1 MKKCNRE
8 KILFLYFSLLL
19 SFFSFSQSNKKD
31 WVKSLTNI
39 SKDRP
44 QDRIYLT
51 APDSTGYRTPLKIP
65 KNLENRF
72 LMPSTSSLIYPILF
86 IHGLDSNSDTWNVTT
101 DWMDNQ
107 YGFIYGGRID
117 YCLNFDGNN
126 KCFQCFLL

>member
-1 MKKCNRE
+1 MKKWNRE

-51 APDSTGYRTPLKIP
+51 AADSTGYRTPLKVP
-65 KNLENRF
+65 KKIEDFSRR
-72 LMPSTSSLIYPILF
+72 PSTSSLIYPILF
-86 IHGLDSNSDTWNVTT
+86 IHGLDSNSDTWKLLESASPNYPTEVQSSLKCAIFLHFTS
-101 DWMDNQ
+101 
-107 YGFIYGGRID
+107 
-117 YCLNFDGNN
+117 GN
-126 KCFQCFLL
+126 